1 MAEKDKK
8 TESSKD
14 TEREP
19 TIRDLDLSE
28 KESEDVKGGL
38 NFIKVRQDQ

>member
-8 TESSKD
+8 TESTKD

-28 KESEDVKGGL
+28 KEREDVKGGIGWVKL
-38 NFIKVRQDQ
+38 KQDQ